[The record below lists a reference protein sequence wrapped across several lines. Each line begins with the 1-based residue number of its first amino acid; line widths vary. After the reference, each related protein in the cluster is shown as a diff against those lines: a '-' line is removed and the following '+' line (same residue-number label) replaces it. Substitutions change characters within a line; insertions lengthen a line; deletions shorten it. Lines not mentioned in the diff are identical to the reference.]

1 MQLNQKTNG
10 LILANGSKELFDNI
24 DTSKVKFVVMVIVN
38 GEPNGSSHRQART
51 HSHTKR
57 NQR

>member
-24 DTSKVKFVVMVIVN
+24 DTAKVKVVVMVMVN
-38 GEPNGSSHRQART
+38 SDA
-51 HSHTKR
+51 KWK
-57 NQR
+57 